1 VNVRLAPRR
10 DLPGTTLGLVG
21 TVVVH
26 AAGAGLLLVATGARG
41 DLPPPGPPVYAVEL
55 IAAPAPTPNQRL
67 APEAV
72 PTAPEPEP
80 EPPAPPEPEPEPAKA
95 DEPAVPEPKKPEPKP
110 PEPKPRPKPAET
122 ARDRDREKAP
132 KTRSDVTP
140 LPGETPGTGT
150 DVANVKTPGL
160 QFPFPDY
167 LRNLTNE
174 ILRRFGTQDLP
185 LRAEVSFMIMRD
197 GSVRDIR
204 FVKRSGNFSFD
215 LEAQGAI
222 EAAANAGA
230 FGALPA
236 GYENDVLPIVFV
248 FEPR

>member
-1 VNVRLAPRR
+1 MRTMAGVRRERVAP
-10 DLPGTTLGLVG
+10 L
-21 TVVVH
+21 
-26 AAGAGLLLVATGARG
+26 AGLLGTTAVHALVVVFFAAAIRT
-41 DLPPPGPPVYAVEL
+41 PEPMPPVYAVEL
-55 IAAPAPTPNQRL
+55 VAAPAPTEQRRL

-72 PTAPEPEP
+72 AQPEPEP
-80 EPPAPPEPEPEPAKA
+80 EPPPPEPAKTAPPEPAKPA
-95 DEPAVPEPKKPEPKP
+95 PPKPEPKP
-110 PEPKPRPKPAET
+110 APRREPEPAPARQPEN
-122 ARDRDREKAP
+122 REKAP
-132 KTRSDVTP
+132 RTRSTETP
-140 LPGETPGTGT
+140 LPGETPSTGT

-160 QFPFPDY
+160 QFAYPEY
-167 LRNLTNE
+167 LRNLMNE
-174 ILRRFGTQDLP
+174 ILRRFGSQDLP

-197 GSVRDIR
+197 GSVRSIQ

-230 FGALPA
+230 FGPLPA